1 VTIPFDI
8 FQTDAT
14 GNIVWRESAA
24 TLHDAKARIRKLGT
38 RSLVEYVVLN
48 QKTGDKVV
56 IRPDLD

>member
-1 VTIPFDI
+1 MPFDI
-8 FQTDAT
+8 FQTETT

-24 TLHDAKARIRKLGT
+24 TLDDAKARIRKLGT
-38 RSLVEYVVLN
+38 HSLVEYVVLN